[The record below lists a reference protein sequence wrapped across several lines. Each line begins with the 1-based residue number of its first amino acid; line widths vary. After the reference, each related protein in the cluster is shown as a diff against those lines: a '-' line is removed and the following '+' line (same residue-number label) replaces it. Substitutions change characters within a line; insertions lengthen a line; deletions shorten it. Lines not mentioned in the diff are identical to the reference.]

1 MIAMQEQQNMM
12 MMQNQQQV
20 MQQQIQGNPSAYPH
34 TETTI
39 TNPNISNFH
48 NQFTFKNT
56 SITSMKEPTDGELES
71 SSLENVKQESNGTI
85 DNSENNSGAN
95 TSKNQMNGFMNQSIG
110 MLQGQGKPPLQNN

>member
-39 TNPNISNFH
+39 TNPNISNFN

-95 TSKNQMNGFMNQSIG
+95 TSKNQMNGLMNQSIG